1 MTHLI
6 LRILVAFSCKG
17 KSIRIQY
24 DNIIEQ
30 FQVQPGGQ
38 NKQMMDDINRL
49 TAQTI
54 AAEEAIAYRD
64 DQIKKLK
71 DENLKMKDEID
82 NTVPILKAQ
91 VGD

>member
-1 MTHLI
+1 
-6 LRILVAFSCKG
+6 
-17 KSIRIQY
+17 
-24 DNIIEQ
+24 
-30 FQVQPGGQ
+30 
-38 NKQMMDDINRL
+38 MMDDINRL

-82 NTVPILKAQ
+82 NTVPTLKAQ